1 MHYYEIIPAEL
12 YHRHTIYHVNSCTE
26 ATDVRFDDIDLLR
39 LACVYN
45 S

>member
-1 MHYYEIIPAEL
+1 MHYYEIIPEL